1 MESKHVSTHIDRPLE
16 AVYEYASDPANLPAW
31 APGLLSSIERD
42 GDHWVAESPMGR
54 IELVFTPRNEYGVL
68 DHDVT
73 TASGETFHNPMRVIP
88 DGDGCE
94 LVFTVRRRPEMSDED
109 FERDWK
115 AVLEDLVAIKRIVEG

>member
-16 AVYEYASDPANLPAW
+16 AVYEYASDPANLPEW

-54 IELVFTPRNEYGVL
+54 IKLVFTPKNEYGVL

-73 TASGETFHNPMRVIP
+73 VASGETFHNPMRVLP

-94 LVFTVRRRPEMSDED
+94 LVFTVRRQAEMSDED

-115 AVLEDLVAIKRIVEG
+115 AVLEDLVAIKRILEN